1 MDIKQVKGLEFDSA
15 FAVEIGMDRNDRY
28 IAYSRALSELYIV
41 RDSMETGTSE
51 STCQREVVLEDSTKK
66 STRTSATVLGPKSI
80 AFLMEQSGDEA
91 LIIVR
96 SSWKNDFC
104 FRVSEIIRG
113 KAYGTEYLNGRPYR
127 KTNFAI
133 NKEEW
138 IIYTG
143 PSKEKIMEDI
153 R

>member
-1 MDIKQVKGLEFDSA
+1 MIIA
-15 FAVEIGMDRNDRY
+15 FSKYN
-28 IAYSRALSELYIV
+28 L
-41 RDSMETGTSE
+41 
-51 STCQREVVLEDSTKK
+51 
-66 STRTSATVLGPKSI
+66 SATVLGPKTI

-133 NKEEW
+133 DKEEW